1 MADALTI
8 ARARRDRVVDAG
20 VRTIDLVHLAR
31 MTLGDPSL
39 EREVLQLFV
48 RQATMLLERMN
59 AAPAPAIGTF
69 AHTLKGSAQGL
80 GAWQVAAAAEA
91 VESAA
96 REHCSDLAATLMALS
111 SAVAEAK
118 SSIDDLLRDH

>member
-1 MADALTI
+1 MEDLAV
-8 ARARRDRVVDAG
+8 ARSRERRFLNAG
-20 VRTIDLVHLAR
+20 VHAIDLVHLAR

-39 EREVLQLFV
+39 EREVLQLFL

-59 AAPAPAIGTF
+59 AAPAPAVRSF

-96 REHCSDLAATLMALS
+96 RERCSDLAATLTALS

-118 SSIDDLLRDH
+118 SSIDDLLRDY